1 MPQMVELS
9 RLSRIVSVV
18 QIEGVRLCEA
28 HCRSVV
34 QPSDTAE
41 TIRVK
46 TSRKALLAHRPGDD
60 GVFRIEVTLSLEVH
74 SAGEEEELQADVR
87 GTFELTY
94 QVPKDETFSSEELE
108 AFGQINAVFNAWP
121 YWRELVHASLARMS
135 MPILTVPVFRL
146 SPDETTEDRPGS
158 GVDAEPERG
167 EEMKRAEREQNQNDD

>member
-1 MPQMVELS
+1 MVELS
-9 RLSRIVSVV
+9 RLSKIVSVV

-28 HCRSVV
+28 HCRSAV

-41 TIRVK
+41 AIRVK
-46 TSRKALLAHRPGDD
+46 TSRKALLAHGPGDD
-60 GVFRIEVTLSLEVH
+60 GSLRIEVTLALEVH
-74 SAGEEEELQADVR
+74 SADEEEELQADVR

-94 QVPKDETFSSEELE
+94 QIPADETFSSEELE

-146 SPDETTEDRPGS
+146 SPDEAAEDRQGPEG
-158 GVDAEPERG
+158 DAEPERG
-167 EEMKRAEREQNQNDD
+167 EDVKRVEKEQDQNDD